1 MFRFI
6 KQHKFIFLLVGT
18 LFVFHLLS
26 KDIRSPYERPIAGDA
41 QAYYAYLPA
50 IFIYDDL
57 DYQFMETHAAQYY
70 APGHLKD
77 FVNEVDGEKVNK
89 TFPGV
94 TVLYSPFFFFAH
106 VHALIAGK
114 PADGFSTIYQ
124 FWFDVGFWIY
134 FLFSLIFAKK
144 ILEKLRFD
152 SKTILFSIFTI
163 VLATNIFFYTV
174 YDQSV
179 THIYNLFLINGLIL
193 CLLNF
198 KEKQQHKWLVIALF
212 LFALIGI
219 TRPTNI
225 LIVGLVLFFI
235 PDVNFYKQLFKT
247 VFSVHIWKFILLPL
261 IVFFIPF
268 ALWKMQTGNWVVY
281 SYGEEGFDFKN
292 PYFFDFLWSYTK
304 GWMTYTPIVV
314 PLLLIGFWQLLKR
327 SKPQFVIGLV
337 FYLGCIY
344 IFSSWWCWYYGAGM
358 SQRVMIDHYI
368 LLLFLGCLSIE
379 WLTEQPIRKYV
390 ASAGIALF
398 GFLNIA
404 QAYQIKTGIIQFGSA
419 TKEQY
424 WDNFLSF
431 QKKARVYP
439 KMHWKEQENINF
451 YLKSPQ
457 KGENYIKN
465 EKGFETFIN
474 SENTYS
480 TVFGQECNTIGN
492 SSKLI
497 LSFEAKADQKIM
509 NSRAVVSLY
518 EKKTE
523 AASTFV
529 FYFEELLHADEWTL
543 MEFLIEPQNIFSNYV
558 ELFFW
563 NGNSN
568 EQITF
573 RNFKLTHY
581 TTTEYM

>member
-1 MFRFI
+1 MYRFI
-6 KQHKFIFLLVGT
+6 KQHKFIFLLVGA
-18 LFVFHLLS
+18 LFVFHVLS
-26 KDIRSPYERPIAGDA
+26 KDIRSPYERPIVGDA

-57 DYQFMETHAAQYY
+57 DYGFMETHAAPYY
-70 APGHLKD
+70 GAGQLKD
-77 FVNEVDGEKVNK
+77 FVNEVDGQMVNK

-94 TVLYSPFFFFAH
+94 TILYAPFFFTAH
-106 VHALIAGK
+106 LNALILDK

-124 FWFDVGFWIY
+124 LWFDVGFWIY

-144 ILEKLRFD
+144 ILEKLLFQP
-152 SKTILFSIFTI
+152 KTILFSIISI
-163 VLATNIFFYTV
+163 VLTTNIFFYTA

-198 KEKQQHKWLVIALF
+198 KESLKNSWLILALF
-212 LFALIGI
+212 LLSIIGI

-225 LIVGLVLFFI
+225 LVFGLIFFFI
-235 PDVNFYKQLFKT
+235 PDIGFYKMLFKRL
-247 VFSVHIWKFILLPL
+247 FSIDIWKFVILPL
-261 IVFFIPF
+261 IVLFIPF
-268 ALWKMQTGNWVVY
+268 ALWKMQTGNWMVY

-292 PYFFDFLWSYTK
+292 PHFFDFLWSYTK

-314 PLLLIGFWQLLKR
+314 PLLCIGMWQLYSR
-327 SKPQFVIGLV
+327 SKLQFVIALS
-337 FYLGCIY
+337 FYLICIY
-344 IFSSWWCWYYGAGM
+344 VFSSWWCWYYGAGM

-368 LLLFLGCLSIE
+368 LLIFLCSLSIE
-379 WLTEQPIRKYV
+379 WIAAHPIRKYTAIIGV
-390 ASAGIALF
+390 ALF
-398 GFLNIA
+398 GCINIA
-404 QAYQIKTGIIQFGSA
+404 QAYQIKKGILQFGSA

-431 QKKARVYP
+431 QKKARIYP
-439 KMHWKEQENINF
+439 KTHWKHEETINF
-451 YLKSPQ
+451 YLNLPK
-457 KGENYIKN
+457 KGDNYTKN
-465 EKGFETFIN
+465 ESEFETFIDT
-474 SENTYS
+474 ENTYS
-480 TVFGQECNTIGN
+480 AVFGQECHTIGKDA
-492 SSKLI
+492 KLI
-497 LSFEAKADQKIM
+497 LSFEAKTDQEIF

-518 EKKTE
+518 KTE
-523 AASTFV
+523 QEAPSTFV
-529 FYFEELLHADEWTL
+529 FYFQELLSANEWNL
-543 MEFLIEPQNIFSNYV
+543 MEFLIEPSEISSNYV

-573 RNFKLTHY
+573 RNFKLLHY